1 MHKIPDR
8 KKLQVIYQEQ
18 GGRCGGGGGG
28 EVVDK
33 VEVVDSVIV
42 DTLKI
47 KLIS

>member
-18 GGRCGGGGGG
+18 GGRCGGG